1 MLDFVQFLLCLFG
14 LCILLLGVLLRWV
27 ARYFCPVKWIS
38 TYREI
43 LKRDG
48 WAGLIRQAGWPVAI
62 GLFSFFLLKGL
73 AWLALAYGGLEMLR

>member
-1 MLDFVQFLLCLFG
+1 MSLTC
-14 LCILLLGVLLRWV
+14 
-27 ARYFCPVKWIS
+27 RYFYCVKWLRE
-38 TYREI
+38 YRMI

-73 AWLALAYGGLEMLR
+73 AWLALAYGGLELVR

>member
-1 MLDFVQFLLCLFG
+1 
-14 LCILLLGVLLRWV
+14 LLLGVLLRWV
-27 ARYFCPVKWIS
+27 ARYFCHVKWIS

-48 WAGLIRQAGWPVAI
+48 WAGLIRQAGWPVAL

>member
-1 MLDFVQFLLCLFG
+1 M
-14 LCILLLGVLLRWV
+14 
-27 ARYFCPVKWIS
+27 KWIS

-48 WAGLIRQAGWPVAI
+48 WAGLIRQAGWPVAL

>member
-1 MLDFVQFLLCLFG
+1 MFLRFR
-14 LCILLLGVLLRWV
+14 VFSPASV
-27 ARYFCPVKWIS
+27 RYIRAVNFLIK
-38 TYREI
+38 YREI

-48 WAGLIRQAGWPVAI
+48 WSGLVRQAGWPVAI